1 MTICF
6 WFLFLEY
13 AFSEDTFVVGAGS
26 SIFLFRS
33 DSRNAIT
40 SSPASSCAAVAL
52 LFARD
57 RGKPLGKHIL
67 HFGLVRK
74 ILIRILDIINRT
86 VVPIVK
92 LVASVLLSVLFLVEL
107 TDFQYHHYLCILIL
121 QILVKLNS
129 MSCYQLA
136 YHQSVQRTGQL
147 LLNVGKVLL
156 GSLHLEKQFVGILM
170 AKLF

>member
-1 MTICF
+1 MTLCF

-26 SIFLFRS
+26 NPFLFRS
-33 DSRNAIT
+33 DSRNTIT
-40 SSPASSCAAVAL
+40 NTPASRCAAVAL

-57 RGKPLGKHIL
+57 RDKPLGKY
-67 HFGLVRK
+67 FGLVRK
-74 ILIRILDIINRT
+74 SSNKNLGNNINRT
-86 VVPIVK
+86 VSPIVK
-92 LVASVLLSVLFLVEL
+92 LVSSVLLSVLFLVEL
-107 TDFQYHHYLCILIL
+107 TDFQYHYCLCLLIL

-129 MSCYQLA
+129 MLCYQLA